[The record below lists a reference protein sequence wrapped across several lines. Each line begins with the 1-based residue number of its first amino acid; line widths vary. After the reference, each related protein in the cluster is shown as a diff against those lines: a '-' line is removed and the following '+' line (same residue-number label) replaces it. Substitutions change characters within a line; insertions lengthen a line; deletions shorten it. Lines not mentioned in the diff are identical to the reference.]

1 MLFSRNIQLL
11 SVNKNL
17 YFHMSLVIFSGRD
30 QISCDL
36 LKKYFSGEIY
46 DSKESKIV
54 IGNEYKTTDILS
66 QINLA

>member
-1 MLFSRNIQLL
+1 
-11 SVNKNL
+11 
-17 YFHMSLVIFSGRD
+17 MSLVIFSGRD